1 MNELFDAPDGGN
13 QTRDSVSSL
22 TALCRPELSA
32 LFIMHSSITADS
44 AWFGHV
50 PFAHWIVSVA
60 QPRLLVELGTHNGVS
75 YAAFCDAVRAGAL
88 QTRCYAVDSWRGD
101 DQAGQY
107 GEGVLANLQPVHD
120 AAYSAFSTLLPCLFD
135 EAVEHFA
142 DGSIDLLHIDG
153 FHDYQVVRHDFES
166 WLPKLSPHAVVLLH
180 DIAEHAPGF
189 GVWKLWAELRQSYPA
204 FEFLHGH
211 GLGVLCVGAY
221 PPPALVELCGADAQS
236 AGVIRQRFAVA
247 GRVVEMTARQESA
260 ARAVA
265 EQVQQAKQAQ
275 HAAEQAEAAAIARAR
290 EALAE
295 AGVAR
300 AAAAEAATSAVTQAR
315 VELDAARR
323 HAETLQG
330 RLETAAAS
338 HAAALALTQAAAADQ
353 QAAAAVHLAESR
365 AAADEARRAHELML
379 HSTMWRM
386 TEPLRDVVRLLPSG
400 LRQPTR
406 TLGRTLLRTAWW
418 SVTPW
423 RIPARLHQI
432 RRWRDLAPLAPA
444 VAPPMPIEDTYQR
457 WIERIERRPG
467 AAPAPPVEVAAGT
480 ALITLLIFAD
490 AAMTERLARSLAAI
504 RQQQAGLAAVIV
516 ASPKAAAKAIRP
528 HLWEARGITGLAV
541 EASEASDALGLALAA
556 ADSRF
561 IAVLGCGDV
570 LAPGALDA
578 IAAELS
584 RDPATDVLYSDED
597 TLSDG
602 RRRQPVLKPELSPEL
617 LHAYNYFGRLTVIRR
632 EAALTA
638 GGYAAGDGEAAEW
651 RLHLNLAE
659 AGLRIRRLPQVLCH
673 RDPRNGT
680 DRPHPA
686 TARAGAQR
694 RALAAF
700 WAAQGVAAT
709 VATLPDGTQRATWQ
723 PAALPLVSVI
733 IPTRDNAKLLGICLD
748 GLLQRTAYARLEI
761 ILVDGGSREPAT
773 RALYAAIADDPRVRI
788 VAYSGVFN
796 YSRACNLGAAS
807 ATGTLLLFLNNDI
820 EVTEPQWLAAMV
832 RVASRP
838 GVGVV
843 GAKLCFPDGSLQ
855 HAGVVIGMHT
865 CGLVFR
871 GSDETGSGPF
881 GTPDVPRNWLAIM
894 GACQMVQRETFAR
907 VGGFDETY
915 LMAYSDVALSLRAWR
930 AGYRTAYIP
939 EAVLLHHEGATRG
952 YTNPG
957 EDTQRIIDDLARLGF
972 DEDPFFHPQLVAEN
986 PLPTLRSNAEPATA
1000 QILAAAYAGR
1010 PDSLRTDAT
1019 LDLFDDL
1026 SLMQASGRRR
1036 DELLW
1041 PPTLPGA
1048 IADERAAARWC
1059 MDLLRSRA
1067 DLRLR
1072 FSRTLSTG
1080 GQSGFTDWLRAE
1092 GAALLGLTETAVSRV
1107 VAVLQSDF
1115 GRQARQVLLF
1125 RDDLRR
1131 LWPLGCTPMQRRT
1144 LFRWFMNEGRSE
1156 AGLQPDEIL
1165 WFFLEADEDPG
1176 RELVR
1181 SFLFTP
1187 AWQQAVPDGV
1197 TVFGRL
1203 RLAGW
1208 LADKYHLA
1216 EGWADPARWPIEMA
1230 PDRQVRVAWNANPAW
1245 QVPHPAPWASADAA
1259 LALLAWLC
1267 DDAAL
1272 DEAARAWC
1280 RSLDRSAVAAALA
1293 APGLNVIG
1301 HFCYPSG
1308 LRTSAEALVRGAGQ
1322 HGIAT
1327 ALRDIR
1333 TDPQD
1338 EPRHRLFDAL
1348 EVFDTTLLH
1357 TQPEP
1362 FFDDVYRL
1370 ADLAERTPRTTRIAY
1385 WYWELDEVPDYWV
1398 AKARTVD
1405 EIWTATHF
1413 VANALKQKVE
1423 CPVHVLMPGAQ
1434 LPPYR
1439 TMPRRAFGLQEDRFA
1454 FVFVFHMMSVME
1466 RKNPL
1471 GLIRAF
1477 RKAFGNNS
1485 KVELVLKTS
1494 FGIRQPEHLAALQA
1508 GCDHANVTLI
1518 DELYTAEQ
1526 TMALID
1532 ACDCYVSLHRS
1543 EGLGLSMAEAMLMGK
1558 PVIATRY
1565 SGNLDFMHDG
1575 NSLLVDY
1582 KLVAFDRLVPPYGS
1596 NARWAEPSEE
1606 HAAQLMRR
1614 VYENRDWARALGDTA
1629 RIEAEATLSPD
1640 AAGQRVAARLRALR
1654 CERASHPA

>member
-1 MNELFDAPDGGN
+1 MNKLFDANDGH
-13 QTRDSVSSL
+13 QSSGTASAL

-32 LFIMHSSITADS
+32 LFVTHSSITADS

-50 PFAHWIVSVA
+50 PFAHWIVSVTR
-60 QPRLLVELGTHNGVS
+60 PRLLVELGTHNGVS
-75 YAAFCDAVRAGAL
+75 YAAFCDAVLAGAQ

-101 DQAGQY
+101 NQAGHY
-107 GEGVLANLQPVHD
+107 GESVLAKFRPVHD

-153 FHDYQVVRHDFES
+153 FHDYQAVRHDFET
-166 WLPKLSPHAVVLLH
+166 WLPKLSPQAVVLLH
-180 DIAEHAPGF
+180 DIAEHASGF
-189 GVWKLWAELRQSYPA
+189 GVWKLWAELRQSYPG

-211 GLGVLCVGAY
+211 GLGLLCVGAY
-221 PPPALVELCGADAQS
+221 PAPALLELCDADAQS
-236 AGVIRQRFAVA
+236 AGVFRQRFAAA
-247 GRVVEMTARQESA
+247 GRVVEMTARQGPA
-260 ARAVA
+260 ATAAA
-265 EQVQQAKQAQ
+265 EQAHKAQ
-275 HAAEQAEAAAIARAR
+275 HAAEQAEAIASARTR

-295 AGVAR
+295 AATTRADAR
-300 AAAAEAATSAVTQAR
+300 L
-315 VELDAARR
+315 ELEAARR
-323 HAETLQG
+323 HAEALQA
-330 RLETAAAS
+330 RLETDAAS
-338 HAAALALTQAAAADQ
+338 HAAALVLWQATTADQ
-353 QAAAAVHLAESR
+353 QAEAALHLAESR
-365 AAADEARRAHELML
+365 AEAHEARRVQESILR
-379 HSTMWRM
+379 STTWRI
-386 TEPLRDVVRLLPSG
+386 TEPLRGVVRLLPSG
-400 LRQPTR
+400 LRRPVR
-406 TLGRTLLRTAWW
+406 TLVRTLAHATWW
-418 SVTPW
+418 GVTPW
-423 RIPARLHQI
+423 RIPARLQEIWHPQSP
-432 RRWRDLAPLAPA
+432 ASSAPA
-444 VAPPMPIEDTYQR
+444 VALLPTVDDPYQR
-457 WIERIERRPG
+457 WIERVERRPG
-467 AAPAPPVEVAAGT
+467 GAASPPVEAATGT

-516 ASPKAAAKAIRP
+516 ASPKAAAEAILP
-528 HLWEARGITGLAV
+528 HLRDPRGITALAV
-541 EASEASDALGLALAA
+541 EANDASDSLGAALAA

-570 LAPGALDA
+570 LAPGALEA
-578 IAAELS
+578 VAAELS
-584 RDPATDVLYSDED
+584 RDPTTDVLYSDED

-602 RRRQPVLKPELSPEL
+602 RRRQPVFKPELSPEL

-632 EAALTA
+632 EAALAA

-700 WAAQGVAAT
+700 WAARGVAAT
-709 VATLPDGTQRATWQ
+709 VASLPDGTQRATWQ

-733 IPTRDNAKLLGICLD
+733 IPTRDNAGLLRVCLD
-748 GLLQRTAYARLEI
+748 GLLQHTAYERLEI
-761 ILVDGGSREPAT
+761 ILVDGGSRQPAT
-773 RALYAAIADDPRVRI
+773 RMLYAAMANDPRVHI
-788 VAYSGVFN
+788 VAYGGSFN
-796 YSRACNLGAAS
+796 YSRACNLGAAH
-807 ATGTLLLFLNNDI
+807 ATGELLLFLNNDI
-820 EVTEPQWLAAMV
+820 EVIEPHWLAAMV

-855 HAGVVIGMHT
+855 HAGVVIGLHT

-871 GSDETGSGPF
+871 GGGDPGWPPF

-894 GACQMVQRETFAR
+894 GACQMVRRETFAR

-930 AGYRTAYIP
+930 AGYRTAYTP

-952 YTNPG
+952 YSNPA
-957 EDTQRIIDDLARLGF
+957 EDTQRIIDDMARLGF
-972 DEDPFFHPQLVAEN
+972 DEDPFFHPQLAAEN
-986 PLPTLRSNAEPATA
+986 PLPTLRSNAERTTA
-1000 QILAAAYAGR
+1000 QTLAAAYAGR
-1010 PDSLRTDAT
+1010 PDSARADAA

-1026 SLMQASGRRR
+1026 SLVRASGRRR

-1048 IADERAAARWC
+1048 VTSERAAARWC
-1059 MDLLRSRA
+1059 IELLRSRA

-1080 GQSGFTDWLRAE
+1080 GQSGFADWLRTD
-1092 GAALLGLTETAVSRV
+1092 GTALLGLTEAAVELIA
-1107 VAVLQSDF
+1107 AVLQSDF
-1115 GRQARQVLLF
+1115 GRQPRQLLLF
-1125 RDDLRR
+1125 REDLRQ
-1131 LWPLGCTPMQRRT
+1131 LWPLGCTPLQRRM

-1156 AGLQPDEIL
+1156 AGLQPEEIL

-1187 AWQQAVPDGV
+1187 AWQQAVPDGA
-1197 TVFGRL
+1197 TIFGRL
-1203 RLAGW
+1203 RLASW
-1208 LADKYHLA
+1208 LADKYHLV
-1216 EGWADPARWPIEMA
+1216 ESWADPARWPIEMA

-1245 QVPHPAPWASADAA
+1245 QALHPAPWDSADAA

-1267 DDAAL
+1267 DGATLDAAS
-1272 DEAARAWC
+1272 RAWC
-1280 RSLDRSAVAAALA
+1280 RSLDRPAVAAALA
-1293 APGLNVIG
+1293 TPGLNVIG

-1308 LRTSAEALVRGAGQ
+1308 LRTSAEALVKGAGL

-1333 TDPQD
+1333 TDRQD
-1338 EPRHRLFDAL
+1338 EPRHRLFDAM

-1362 FFDDVYRL
+1362 FFGDVYRL
-1370 ADLAERTPRTTRIAY
+1370 ADLAERAPRTTRIAY
-1385 WYWELDEVPDYWV
+1385 WYWELDEVPDYWIE
-1398 AKARTVD
+1398 KARSVD
-1405 EIWTATHF
+1405 EIWTATRF
-1413 VANALKQKVE
+1413 VADALKQKVE
-1423 CPVHVLMPGAQ
+1423 GAVHVLMPGVQ

-1439 TMPRRAFGLQEDRFA
+1439 TLPRSAFGLRENRFT

-1477 RKAFGNNS
+1477 RRAFGNDS
-1485 KVELVLKTS
+1485 EVELVLKTS
-1494 FGIRQPEHLAALQA
+1494 FGSRQPEHLAALQA
-1508 GCDHANVTLI
+1508 GCAHVNITLI
-1518 DELYTAEQ
+1518 DEVYTAEQ

-1543 EGLGLSMAEAMLMGK
+1543 EGLGLSLAEAMLMGK

-1575 NSLLVDY
+1575 NSLLADY
-1582 KLVAFDRLVPPYGS
+1582 KMVAFDRPVPPYGS
-1596 NARWAEPSEE
+1596 NARWAEPSVE

-1614 VYENRDWARALGDTA
+1614 VYENRDWARALGETA
-1629 RIEAEATLSPD
+1629 RIEAEATLSLD
-1640 AAGQRVAARLRALR
+1640 AAGLRVAARLRALR
-1654 CERASHPA
+1654 RERALHPA